1 MKKATLLLLAALM
14 VLTCFA
20 FASCGDK
27 TADNTSN
34 SSSSS
39 TASNESKTQS
49 VAGTSSK
56 AATSSEKSE
65 AASSGA
71 TSEESPAADTSAD
84 TSADASA
91 ATSAATSASASEP
104 EAGDANPLW
113 LTHYNDG
120 TYEGAGVIFLS
131 SDNASAYWDHI
142 AFKPVDA
149 EKGIYEITEIS
160 RGAKS
165 GKGVAI
171 PIPQGGFV
179 YGINVGNNY
188 PELYKQDPDAN
199 AAYKDKP
206 NYTSKACSACI
217 DAIAEWKVGMK
228 IQFTGLDL
236 DTLKAPTDTPDKQ
249 WYEEGYVCT
258 ATWKEVK

>member
-20 FASCGDK
+20 FASCTG
-27 TADNTSN
+27 TTTDNTST
-34 SSSSS
+34 SS
-39 TASNESKTQS
+39 TGSAVSNESKTQS
-49 VAGTSSK
+49 VAGTSSD

-65 AASSGA
+65 AASSAA
-71 TSEESPAADTSAD
+71 TSEETSEATASADTSAATSAD
-84 TSADASA
+84 TSA
-91 ATSAATSASASEP
+91 ATSEP
-104 EAGDANPLW
+104 EPDEDANPLW

-171 PIPQGGFV
+171 TIPQGGFV
-179 YGINVGNNY
+179 YGINVGNDY
-188 PELYKQDPDAN
+188 PTLLAQDPDNAN
-199 AAYKDKP
+199 YKDKP

-217 DAIAEWKVGMK
+217 NAIESWTVGMK
-228 IQFTGLDL
+228 IKFTGLNL
-236 DTLKAPTDTPDKQ
+236 DTLKAPTETPDKQ